1 MYYRLDVDLGRMNT
15 RVQTAS
21 NEGTSL
27 CSGLLIEEGGLELPF
42 RCEMLVDP
50 DLLEAHGEED
60 VGELE
65 EEEDDDGENEG
76 GEAPLFYSF
85 YPSACVM
92 TKQMVAA
99 LERAGVDNLQTFP
112 ATVGCAQLNRTFDEY
127 LAGFRR

>member
-50 DLLEAHGEED
+50 DLGHDPLIQAFD
-60 VGELE
+60 VL
-65 EEEDDDGENEG
+65 
-76 GEAPLFYSF
+76 PL
-85 YPSACVM
+85 
-92 TKQMVAA
+92 
-99 LERAGVDNLQTFP
+99 D
-112 ATVGCAQLNRTFDEY
+112 
-127 LAGFRR
+127 